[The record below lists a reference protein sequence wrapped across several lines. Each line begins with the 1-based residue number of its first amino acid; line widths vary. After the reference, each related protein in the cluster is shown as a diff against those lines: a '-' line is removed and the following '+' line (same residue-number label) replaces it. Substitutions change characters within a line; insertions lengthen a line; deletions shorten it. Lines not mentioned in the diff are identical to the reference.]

1 MNIYASWSDSII
13 QYPLGSDL
21 NRTIIGIDI
30 ANSGIISICN
40 RVVNMIRL
48 RANLPGVDFFFRGLS
63 TRTISPLFTVSQPVS
78 SSIKLSSNKIVIC
91 EVLLGVR

>member
-1 MNIYASWSDSII
+1 MNIYASWSDSIL

-40 RVVNMIRL
+40 RVVNMIRS
-48 RANLPGVDFFFRGLS
+48 RANLPGVDFFFRGLYS
-63 TRTISPLFTVSQPVS
+63 ND
-78 SSIKLSSNKIVIC
+78 LSVVHGKPT
-91 EVLLGVR
+91 G